1 MTYQQIIVVGNLGR
15 DPEMRYTPAG
25 KAVTNFSVADG
36 RKWTDRD
43 GVEHD
48 ETLWFRVSVWD
59 KQAEACNQYL
69 KKGSMVLVE
78 GRITG
83 DPETGG
89 PKIYPRNDGFAGAS
103 FEISATTVRF
113 LLRRKVTLKSLLA
126 IVYALV
132 VLNLRLV
139 YQTNPQMVLESKHHS
154 N

>member
-113 LLRRKVTLKSLLA
+113 LSKKEGDAKVPAGNRVRIGGAQPETS
-126 IVYALV
+126 VPDEPSDGV
-132 VLNLRLV
+132 GE
-139 YQTNPQMVLESKHHS
+139 QTPL
-154 N
+154 